1 MEELPLSAREPD
13 QVLFIPLPLDLR
25 KRRPRPIFGFDEFCN
40 LWVRTSIEDVHRNIP
55 IKELDI
61 LEVFLVLA
69 YDKRAGEGG
78 WHEGLVGG
86 GLSPT
91 AHIAR
96 LGEALHAKPGSRQ
109 KIEVTA
115 MSNRTRARP

>member
-1 MEELPLSAREPD
+1 MEVLPLSAREPD

-25 KRRPRPIFGFDEFCN
+25 KRRPRSIFGFDEFCN
-40 LWVRTSIEDVHRNIP
+40 LWVRTSIENVHRNIP

-86 GLSPT
+86 RPFTDSSYSPAGRGAACQT
-91 AHIAR
+91 
-96 LGEALHAKPGSRQ
+96 GFEA
-109 KIEVTA
+109 ED
-115 MSNRTRARP
+115 